1 MAPHPIDVVIV
12 GGGPAGAAAARLL
25 ATWGHSVQ
33 LLTKTVDRSRSLGE
47 SLPPSCRKLFDL
59 LGATA
64 AIDTAGFL
72 ASSGNT
78 VWWGDET
85 TRTACFA
92 DGATG
97 LQVDRHD
104 LDALLLRLAGQAGA
118 HVQANALVRGARLA
132 PVDSRPGPAAAT
144 ISYSTDDSSTH
155 TIEAQ
160 FVLDCS
166 GRAGVIARRGFRV
179 HDVGRT
185 TLALTAVWMRRDGWD
200 LGDETHTLVETY
212 RDGWAWSVPVTP
224 SRRYVTVMVDPR
236 VTDLDRGSAVTACYE
251 AELAKTAALGRVLA
265 QATRVT
271 VPWGCDAF
279 LYHAPTCGGPGMLLV
294 GDAASFIDPL
304 SSYGVKKALASAW
317 LAAVVV
323 HTSLTNSAL
332 AAVALDLFNRRE
344 REIHAAAV
352 RQSAQFFADAA
363 TRHHHPFWTG
373 RATMDQM
380 AETGDAGD
388 TAPEIDIDA
397 LRRDPAVMAAFDTL
411 RQGSGIRLRRGDHLR
426 VEARPA
432 LTIRDVVMEDRL
444 VLPDWPPTGRGV
456 RFLRDIDLVQLV
468 ELAPDHRQ
476 VPDLYEAYNRRCAP
490 VSLPDFLGALSVL
503 LAKGALRNDMM
514 EPGPR

>member
-1 MAPHPIDVVIV
+1 MEGAQRRVEQFYPRQPAA
-12 GGGPAGAAAARLL
+12 PAGAAAARLL

-33 LLTKTVDRSRSLGE
+33 LLTKTVDPSRSLGE

-64 AIDTAGFL
+64 AIDGAGFL

-97 LQVDRHD
+97 LQVERHD
-104 LDALLLRLAGQAGA
+104 LDALLLRLAAQAGA
-118 HVQANALVRGARLA
+118 QVQANALVRGARLA
-132 PVDSRPGPAAAT
+132 PLDGRPGPAAAT

-185 TLALTAVWMRRDGWD
+185 TLALTAVWMRRDAWD

-212 RDGWAWSVPVTP
+212 SDGWAWSVPVTP

-251 AELAKTAALGRVLA
+251 AELAKTAALRRVLA

-271 VPWGCDAF
+271 LDLSVSRNGVVLTISDNGKGFETQRRGANGKTADGIGLRNMHERLEFHNGELTVSSSGNGTTITARLPKHLLRKEF
-279 LYHAPTCGGPGMLLV
+279 TSPCGR
-294 GDAASFIDPL
+294 S
-304 SSYGVKKALASAW
+304 
-317 LAAVVV
+317 LAAQRY
-323 HTSLTNSAL
+323 AYCW
-332 AAVALDLFNRRE
+332 R
-344 REIHAAAV
+344 
-352 RQSAQFFADAA
+352 
-363 TRHHHPFWTG
+363 
-373 RATMDQM
+373 
-380 AETGDAGD
+380 
-388 TAPEIDIDA
+388 
-397 LRRDPAVMAAFDTL
+397 
-411 RQGSGIRLRRGDHLR
+411 
-426 VEARPA
+426 
-432 LTIRDVVMEDRL
+432 TII
-444 VLPDWPPTGRGV
+444 PW
-456 RFLRDIDLVQLV
+456 
-468 ELAPDHRQ
+468 
-476 VPDLYEAYNRRCAP
+476 
-490 VSLPDFLGALSVL
+490 
-503 LAKGALRNDMM
+503 
-514 EPGPR
+514 